1 MKKFRLSILLLVLAL
16 VLAIVP
22 AVLAQDTLGASQDDY
37 NLWTSANASFAT
49 VTTASYSFT
58 AKLAVAG
65 MSDPTEN
72 VTANLSGTG
81 AFDKTDP
88 NNPAFQLD
96 VTGSYAQGTQSTNIN
111 MGVRITGGNLY
122 YTQDGTNW
130 TGMKLSDAMSSF
142 GQGFAQGA
150 GISPTEVSS
159 EGLSNLMS
167 DPQAQQMMA
176 ALSQLKLSDFL
187 TLTRSDNNGKTHF
200 NLNIDIA
207 KLLSS
212 PSFQSMMSTM
222 ASSAS
227 GEAATEAAD
236 AQQQLAMAQM
246 LFSTAKINLDQD
258 VDPST
263 NMVTETVLDL
273 NVPLDSIMG
282 PGAGVTA
289 NFDISFSNYNQPV
302 TVTAPANATMTD
314 TSSGS

>member
-1 MKKFRLSILLLVLAL
+1 MKKFRLSMLLLVLAL

-49 VTTASYSFT
+49 VNTASYSFT
-58 AKLAVAG
+58 AKLAVTG
-65 MSDPTEN
+65 MSDPTQN

-81 AFDKTDP
+81 VLDKTDP

-96 VTGSYAQGTQSTNIN
+96 VTGSYAQGTQSTNVN
-111 MGVRITGGNLY
+111 VGVRIVGGNLY
-122 YTQDGTNW
+122 YTEDGTNW
-130 TGMKLSDAMSSF
+130 TGTKLSDAMSSF

-159 EGLSNLMS
+159 AGLSDLAS
-167 DPQAQQMMA
+167 SPEAAQMMQ

-187 TLTRSDNNGKTHF
+187 TLTRSDNNGKAHF

-222 ASSAS
+222 ASSTTGA
-227 GEAATEAAD
+227 EATQAAD
-236 AQQQLAMAQM
+236 VQQQLAMAQM
-246 LFSTAKINLDQD
+246 LFSTAKINFDED

-263 NMVTETVLDL
+263 KMVSEAVFDL
-273 NVPLDSIMG
+273 NLPLDSIMG
-282 PGAGVTA
+282 QGAGVTA
-289 NFDISFSNYNQPV
+289 NFDISLSNYNQPV
-302 TVTAPANATMTD
+302 TVTAPANATMATEA
-314 TSSGS
+314 SS